1 MFMSKTHR
9 SLASAL
15 LLVMLSGCTVFP
27 GSHISTSDK
36 NKVEEEQ
43 SEDNQ
48 NTYSSDINVYE
59 LTPQKVADYQVKQAL
74 AQANLE
80 LEEQVASYE
89 YRVGPGDILNVTI
102 WDHPELTIPAGSYR
116 SSSES
121 GNWVHADGTIFYPYI
136 GTVEVEGKT
145 VREIRTEIAQ
155 KLRKF
160 IESPQVDVNVAAFRS
175 KKAYVTGEVEKPGQQ
190 AITNIPLTLLDAV
203 NRSGG
208 LGEDADWRN
217 VTLTRNGKEE
227 TLSLYALMQRG
238 DLTQNRLLQSGDI
251 IHVPRNDTQKVFV
264 MGEVKDP
271 KLLKMDRSGMSL
283 TEALSSVGG
292 INELSAD
299 ATGVF
304 VIRSSSPDKKQ
315 ENMADIYQLNI
326 KDASALIIGT
336 EFDLKPYDIVYVTA
350 APITRW
356 NRLIMQL
363 MPTITGFNELTEG
376 ALRVKNWP

>member
-1 MFMSKTHR
+1 MNTKCQPLFAGLT
-9 SLASAL
+9 L
-15 LLVMLSGCTVFP
+15 LLLSGCTVFP
-27 GSHISTSDK
+27 GSHISTTDK
-36 NKVEEEQ
+36 HSVDQEQQDGEAQFSEEV
-43 SEDNQ
+43 
-48 NTYSSDINVYE
+48 NVYA
-59 LTPQKVADYQVKQAL
+59 LTPQQVAKYQTAKTS
-74 AQANLE
+74 AQANPE
-80 LEEQVASYE
+80 LEALIAKYE

-136 GTVEVEGKT
+136 GTVEVAGKT
-145 VREIRTEIAQ
+145 VREIRTLVSN
-155 KLRKF
+155 KLKRF

-175 KKAYVTGEVEKPGQQ
+175 KKTYVTGEVDKPGQQ
-190 AITNIPLTLLDAV
+190 AITNIPLTLLDAI

-208 LGEDADWRN
+208 LAENADWRH

-238 DLTQNRLLQSGDI
+238 DLTQNRLLEPGDI

-264 MGEVKDP
+264 MGEVKNP
-271 KLLKMDRSGMSL
+271 QLLKMDRSGMSL

-292 INELSAD
+292 INELAAD

-304 VIRSSSPDKKQ
+304 VIRSSTKKQ
-315 ENMADIYQLNI
+315 ESMADIYQLDI

-356 NRLIMQL
+356 NRLIQQL
-363 MPTITGFNELTEG
+363 MPSITGFNELTEA
-376 ALRVKNWP
+376 ALRVKTWP